1 LKICPALEKEGGKN
15 HCKFGTLNEGG
26 LVAAVGVHW
35 GNLLPLKPTL
45 NRGIVSGDGKK
56 GAMSRKPIKEG
67 DMAKETKIVK
77 GGFRATLALIIS
89 VLALAVSVLA
99 YTSTLREEE
108 LNARLR
114 DMQSSLERMKQ
125 ESSRQVDRLRD
136 ETASALERLG
146 EAVKTKEET
155 E

>member
-1 LKICPALEKEGGKN
+1 
-15 HCKFGTLNEGG
+15 
-26 LVAAVGVHW
+26 
-35 GNLLPLKPTL
+35 
-45 NRGIVSGDGKK
+45 
-56 GAMSRKPIKEG
+56 
-67 DMAKETKIVK
+67 MAKETKIVK
-77 GGFRATLALIIS
+77 GGFRATLAIMIS

-108 LNARLR
+108 LNERLR

>member
-1 LKICPALEKEGGKN
+1 
-15 HCKFGTLNEGG
+15 
-26 LVAAVGVHW
+26 
-35 GNLLPLKPTL
+35 
-45 NRGIVSGDGKK
+45 
-56 GAMSRKPIKEG
+56 
-67 DMAKETKIVK
+67 MAKETKIVK
-77 GGFRATLALIIS
+77 GGFRATLALIVS
-89 VLALAVSVLA
+89 VVALAVSVLA